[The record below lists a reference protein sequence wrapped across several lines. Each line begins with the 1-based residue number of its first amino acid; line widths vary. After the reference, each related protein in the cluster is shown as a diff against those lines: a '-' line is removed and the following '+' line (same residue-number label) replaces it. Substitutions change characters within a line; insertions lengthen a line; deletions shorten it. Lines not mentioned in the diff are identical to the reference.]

1 MNHRFSPAVASLAL
15 AAAVVLPQPA
25 LGQTAGW
32 HNNLN
37 RAAEVAAKTGKPIF
51 VVFRCER

>member
-1 MNHRFSPAVASLAL
+1 MSLRICPAIASLAL
-15 AAAVVLPQPA
+15 AAAVVLPLPA

-32 HNNLN
+32 HSNLN
-37 RAAEVAAKTGKPIF
+37 RAAEVATKTGKPIF